1 MFSILKSLFKVDA
14 KSKGVELR
22 KNIEEAAGNEKW
34 FFSYFPSLECLYT
47 PDQCEGYR
55 EYTYMISCQVRNAII
70 KGFLTE
76 KEYLSKLCNKC
87 EQLIYMDDYGDLVYD
102 GWLRELKKF
111 TGKRDSEIIS
121 YLKSKTPHALVDALI
136 KTERWDNYLFE
147 DEFLTDDIWSCIDQ
161 IVNDE
166 IYNTENFDD

>member
-14 KSKGVELR
+14 KSMGVKLK

-34 FFSYFPSLECLYT
+34 FSNYFPSQECLYD
-47 PDQCEGYR
+47 PDQCNEYR
-55 EYTYMISCQVRNAII
+55 DYTYMLGCQVRNSII

-76 KEYLSKLCNKC
+76 KDYLSKLCSKQ
-87 EQLIYMDDYGDLVYD
+87 EQLIYMDDYGDLVFD
-102 GWLRELKKF
+102 DWHRELKRF
-111 TGKRDSEIIS
+111 TKKRDCEIIS
-121 YLKSKTPHALVDALI
+121 DLKSKTPQALVDALI
-136 KTERWDNYLFE
+136 KTERWDNYVFE
-147 DEFLTDDIWSCIDQ
+147 DEFLTDEIWSCIDQ